1 MYENILDPCA
11 FGGCSALLA
20 DVLLMFAHVR
30 LAGGCSPTW
39 QKNIICSSNR
49 DFDHITEIYMLS
61 DHLIGELP
69 PSFTNFKQLRSLSFV
84 DTKIGGVLPA
94 NMGDMT
100 ALEMIWLDHN
110 PELGGVVPASLAKLD
125 LSVLELH
132 RSGFEGT
139 LPPMAYTEIPDCTL
153 NDLVFK
159 CPLPDGANT
168 CGALCVK

>member
-1 MYENILDPCA
+1 
-11 FGGCSALLA
+11 
-20 DVLLMFAHVR
+20 
-30 LAGGCSPTW
+30 
-39 QKNIICSSNR
+39 
-49 DFDHITEIYMLS
+49 MLS

-69 PSFTNFKQLRSLSFV
+69 PSFTNFKQLQSLSFV

-159 CPLPDGANT
+159 CPLPEGANT